1 MIQDF
6 DDHHLT
12 FSTFKLPTRMWI
24 DWNRTWTL
32 FTSLLIFLFLQ
43 IHYDLMRTRYADLSW
58 RNSWSYKKDVP
69 GTLITFTV
77 KVIFQQIIFFSSYLY
92 CRWCT
97 ATYMQQ
103 NLCFKMQNS
112 LSSSWNIIADFI
124 TRITERIK
132 DHMNWKIKYLGISWL
147 PDILCTFNEI
157 GFWLMAAWPF
167 AFPVFLLP
175 SKK

>member
-1 MIQDF
+1 M
-6 DDHHLT
+6 
-12 FSTFKLPTRMWI
+12 
-24 DWNRTWTL
+24 NRLKQNLNIIYL
-32 FTSLLIFLFLQ
+32 FTDFPFSADSLWFDENKVRWSKLKEFLVLQ
-43 IHYDLMRTRYADLSW
+43 ERCPRDINYFHCK
-58 RNSWSYKKDVP
+58 SYFP
-69 GTLITFTV
+69 TNNT
-77 KVIFQQIIFFSSYLY
+77 FSSYLY